1 VNLSESGQP
10 AKCGEACHRR
20 GSNGHM
26 HTLGSPGCKG
36 TAREQRRIE
45 EPGRPGVAG
54 ESMFLQRGG
63 GKHNLACGRG
73 RESDGLIVAKKR
85 LTTVERRGLS
95 MGMPT

>member
-1 VNLSESGQP
+1 
-10 AKCGEACHRR
+10 
-20 GSNGHM
+20 
-26 HTLGSPGCKG
+26 
-36 TAREQRRIE
+36 
-45 EPGRPGVAG
+45 
-54 ESMFLQRGG
+54 MFLQRGG